1 MKAPKTLDNKK
12 NGFVHKELQENI
24 RKGSKLSV
32 ISAYFTI
39 YAYYEM
45 KKDLNKIDSM
55 RFIFKEPTFI
65 KNKKEEVR
73 EYYINNEK
81 GIFGNEFEIKLK
93 NEMKQGSVAREC
105 AKWIKK
111 HVEVKSFKNSDSS
124 EPRMIYVENEDEDDI
139 YITGSVD
146 FTTDGLGLTLSNR
159 SDINTCMYG
168 KQYTESFLSW
178 FNDIWEGN
186 NLVDIKKQ
194 LLEQMEV
201 IYAEN
206 PGEFIYFVSM
216 YNIFSDYLDELSD
229 ENIVKE
235 GTRIKETQIWNK
247 LYKFQKDAVIGAI
260 DKIEK
265 HNGCII
271 ADSVGLGK
279 TFTALAII
287 KYYELRNDKILVLVP
302 KKLSDNWNIYTKN
315 DRRNIF
321 IDDRFNYDVLYHT
334 DLSRE
339 KGDSNGIKLD
349 MVNWGNYDLVVIDES
364 HNFRNNPARKN
375 KKTRYE
381 KLMNDIIKSGV
392 KTKVLMLS
400 ATPVNNRV
408 RDIKNQIYFITEDND
423 NALEDIGINSISYT
437 LKTAQKIFN
446 DWSKLEEDY
455 RTSNSFIDMM
465 DMDYFKL
472 LDTLT
477 IARSRKHIE
486 KYYNLDEIGRFPERK
501 DPLNEYC
508 DIDNEDIFPPIKEIN
523 DEIKRLNLGVYSPIK
538 YLLHDK
544 REDYETKY
552 DTYVGVGDGNRLKQI
567 DRETQ
572 LVKLIRIG
580 MLKRLESSIYSF
592 KLTTEKILYKI
603 KIVLEKIE
611 KGDIDYDSDIDINLI
626 DPYDNEFNDMMI
638 GTKQKILLKD
648 IDLVKWAGDLKLD
661 TEKLEHILEETR
673 QITPERDEKLNRL
686 KEIIANKV
694 ENPINDNDNKKVVI
708 FTAFADTAKYL
719 YDNINEW
726 ALNDL
731 IDSNDSNNLKDLKLH
746 SALVTGSGNNK
757 TTLKSVKS
765 NDIDDILTNFSPI
778 SKERAKIYPDLTD
791 EIDILIGTDC
801 ISEGQNLQDCDYLI
815 NYDIHWNPVRIIQRF
830 GRIDRIGSKNK
841 YIQLHNF
848 WPNMELN
855 EYIDLS
861 GRVENRMVMV
871 DVSSTGDDNPIANEP
886 VESSEAIKNE
896 IGYREKQLQRL
907 KDEVVD
913 LEDVSGGIS
922 ITDLT
927 FNDFKV
933 ELMEYLKG
941 HKKELE
947 EVPNGIY
954 AIVEIDEEFREDL
967 KEGVIFLLKQTRGVA
982 DSKDQNPLTPY
993 YLIYIN
999 EDGTIGF
1006 NYTSSKKIMDFYK
1019 KLCSGKREVF
1029 KELINEFNKETKDGT
1044 KMEKYSDLLKIAIEG
1059 ILGKKEDVGKKS
1071 VFTKGGT
1078 SPVKRDTSGIEEFEL
1093 ITFLILK

>member
-1 MKAPKTLDNKK
+1 MNIGVFILRTPKTLDNKK
-12 NGFVHKELQENI
+12 NGFVYKELEKNI
-24 RKGSKLSV
+24 KEGSRLSV
-32 ISAYFTI
+32 ISSYFTI
-39 YAYYEM
+39 YAYYEL
-45 KKDLNKIDSM
+45 KKNLNKIDSM
-55 RFIFKEPTFI
+55 RFIFKEPSFI
-65 KNKKEEVR
+65 KNKKQEFR
-73 EYYINNEK
+73 QYYINNEK
-81 GIFGNEFEIKLK
+81 GIFGNEFEIKLR

-105 AKWIKK
+105 AEWIKNR
-111 HVEVKSFKNSDSS
+111 VDVKSFKNSDSS
-124 EPRMIYVENEDEDDI
+124 EPRIIYVENKDEMDI
-139 YITGSVD
+139 SITGSVD
-146 FTTDGLGLTLSNR
+146 FTTDGLGITPSNR

-168 KQYTESFLSW
+168 KQYTESFLNW
-178 FNDIWEGN
+178 FNDIWEGT
-186 NLVDIKKQ
+186 NLVDIKDY
-194 LLEQMEV
+194 LLEHMEA
-201 IYAEN
+201 IYTEN
-206 PGEFIYFVSM
+206 PGEFVYFVSM
-216 YNIFSDYLDELSD
+216 HNIFSDYLDELND

-235 GTRIKETQIWNK
+235 GTQIKETQIWNK

-265 HNGCII
+265 HDGCII

-287 KYYELRNDKILVLVP
+287 KYYELRNDRILVLVP

-315 DRRNIF
+315 DKRNIF

-334 DLSRE
+334 DLSRK

-375 KKTRYE
+375 RQTRYE

-408 RDIKNQIYFITEDND
+408 RDIKNQIYFITEGND
-423 NALEDIGINSISYT
+423 NALEDVGISNIEYT
-437 LKTAQKIFN
+437 LKMAQKTFN
-446 DWSKLEEDY
+446 DWSKLGEDQ
-455 RTSNSFIDMM
+455 RTNNVFVDMM

-508 DIDNEDIFPPIKEIN
+508 NIDKENIFPPIKEIN
-523 DEIKRLNLGVYSPIK
+523 NEIKRLTLGIYSPIK
-538 YLLHDK
+538 YLSHDK
-544 REDYETKY
+544 RENYEIKY
-552 DTYVGVGDGNRLKQI
+552 DTYIGSGTRLKQI

-580 MLKRLESSIYSF
+580 MLKRLESSIHSF

-626 DPYDNEFNDMMI
+626 DPDDIEFNDMMI
-638 GTKQKILLKD
+638 GTKQKVLLKD
-648 IDLVKWAGDLKLD
+648 IDLVKWSGDLKLD
-661 TEKLEHILEETR
+661 VEKLEHILEEVY

-686 KEIIANKV
+686 KEIIFNKV
-694 ENPINDNDNKKVVI
+694 KNPINDNENKKVVI

-719 YDNINEW
+719 YKNIYNW
-726 ALNDL
+726 ALTDL
-731 IDSNDSNNLKDLKLH
+731 ELH
-746 SALVTGSGNNK
+746 SALVTGSGTNK

-765 NDIDDILTNFSPI
+765 NDIDDILTNFSPM
-778 SKERAKIYPDLTD
+778 SKERIKIYPELKE

-801 ISEGQNLQDCDYLI
+801 ISEGQNLQDSDYLI

-855 EYIDLS
+855 EYIDLND
-861 GRVENRMVMV
+861 RIENRMVMV
-871 DVSSTGDDNPIANEP
+871 NVSSTGDDNPIEKETF
-886 VESSEAIKNE
+886 ESSEAIKTE

-954 AIVEIDEEFREDL
+954 SIVEIDKEFRKDL
-967 KEGVIFLLKQTRGVA
+967 KEGVIFLLRQTKGIV

-993 YLIYIN
+993 YLIYVN
-999 EDGTIGF
+999 EDGTIQF

-1029 KELINEFNKETKDGT
+1029 KELVEEFNKETKDGT
-1044 KMEKYSDLLKIAIEG
+1044 KMEKYSNLLKIAIEK
-1059 ILGKKEDVGKKS
+1059 ILGKKEDIGKKS
-1071 VFTKGGT
+1071 VFSKGGT
-1078 SPVKRDTSGIEEFEL
+1078 SPVRGNISGIDEFEL

>member
-1 MKAPKTLDNKK
+1 LRAPKTLDNRK
-12 NGFVHKELQENI
+12 NGFVYKELQENI
-24 RKGSKLSV
+24 KKGSKLSV

-39 YAYYEM
+39 YAYYELE
-45 KKDLNKIDSM
+45 KELNKIDNM
-55 RFIFKEPTFI
+55 RFIFKEPSFI

-93 NEMKQGSVAREC
+93 NEMKQGSVARNC
-105 AKWIKK
+105 AEWIKNS
-111 HVEVKSFKNSDSS
+111 VEIKSFKNSDSS
-124 EPRMIYVENEDEDDI
+124 EPRMIYIENEDEEDI

-146 FTTDGLGLTLSNR
+146 FTTDGLGITPSNR
-159 SDINTCMYG
+159 SDINMCLYG
-168 KQYTESFLSW
+168 RESTHDNLNW
-178 FNDIWEGN
+178 FNDIWQGN
-186 NLVDIKKQ
+186 NLEDIKDQ
-194 LLEQMEV
+194 LLEQLEV

-206 PGEFIYFVSM
+206 LGEFIYFVSM
-216 YNIFSDYLDELSD
+216 YNIFSDYLDELTD

-287 KYYELRNDKILVLVP
+287 KYYELRNDRVLVLVP
-302 KKLSDNWNIYTKN
+302 KKLSDNWNVYTQN
-315 DRRNIF
+315 DKRNIF
-321 IDDRFNYDVLYHT
+321 LEDRFSYDVLYHT

-349 MVNWGNYDLVVIDES
+349 MVNWGNYDLVVLDES

-375 KKTRYE
+375 RKTRYE

-408 RDIKNQIYFITEDND
+408 RDIKNQIYFITEDKD
-423 NALEDIGINSISYT
+423 NALEDVGINSINHT
-437 LKTAQKIFN
+437 LTMAQKTFN
-446 DWSKLEEDY
+446 DWSKLGEEY
-455 RTSNSFIDMM
+455 RTSTVFVDMM

-486 KYYNLDEIGRFPERK
+486 KYYNLNEIGRFPERK

-508 DIDNEDIFPPIKEIN
+508 DIDKKNIFPPIKEIN
-523 DEIKRLNLGVYSPIK
+523 NEIKKLTLGIYSPIK

-544 REDYETKY
+544 KENYELKY
-552 DTYVGVGDGNRLKQI
+552 DTYIGRGSRLKQV

-572 LVKLIRIG
+572 LVKLMRTG
-580 MLKRLESSIYSF
+580 MLKRLESSIHSF

-603 KIVLEKIE
+603 KMVLEKIE

-626 DPYDNEFNDMMI
+626 DPDDVEFNDMMI
-638 GTKQKILLKD
+638 GSKQKVLLKD
-648 IDLVKWAGDLKLD
+648 IDLVKWSGDLNHD
-661 TEKLEHILEETR
+661 AEKLEYILEEVR
-673 QITPERDEKLNRL
+673 KITPERDEKLNRL
-686 KEIIANKV
+686 KEIIFNKV
-694 ENPINDNDNKKVVI
+694 NNPINDNENKKIVI

-719 YDNINEW
+719 YNNINKW
-726 ALNDL
+726 ALN
-731 IDSNDSNNLKDLKLH
+731 DLKLH
-746 SALVTGSGNNK
+746 SALVSGSGNNK

-765 NDIDDILTNFSPI
+765 NDIDDVLTNFSPI
-778 SKERAKIYPDLTD
+778 SKERAKIYPELTE

-815 NYDIHWNPVRIIQRF
+815 NYDIHWNPVRIVQRF

-861 GRVENRMVMV
+861 GRVESRMVMV
-871 DVSSTGDDNPIANEP
+871 DVSSTGDDNPIEKETF
-886 VESSEAIKNE
+886 ESLQAIKTE

-947 EVPNGIY
+947 EVPNGVY
-954 AIVEIDEEFREDL
+954 SIVEIDEEFRDDL
-967 KEGVIFLLKQTRGVA
+967 TEGVIFLLRQTRGIA

-993 YLIYIN
+993 YLVYVN
-999 EDGTIGF
+999 EDGTIAF

-1019 KLCSGKREVF
+1019 KLCSGKREIF
-1029 KELINEFNKETKDGT
+1029 KELVEEFNKETKDGT
-1044 KMEKYSDLLKIAIEG
+1044 KMEKYSDLLKIAIDG

-1078 SPVKRDTSGIEEFEL
+1078 TPVRGKMSGIDEFEL

>member
-1 MKAPKTLDNKK
+1 LKAPKTLDNKK
-12 NGFVHKELQENI
+12 NGFVYKELQENI
-24 RKGSKLSV
+24 KKGSKLSV

-39 YAYYEM
+39 YAYSELE
-45 KKDLNKIDSM
+45 KDLNKIDRM
-55 RFIFKEPTFI
+55 RFIFKEPSFI
-65 KNKKEEVR
+65 QNKKQEFR
-73 EYYINNEK
+73 QYYINNEK
-81 GIFGNEFEIKLK
+81 GIFGNEFEIKLR
-93 NEMKQGSVAREC
+93 NEMKQSSIARNC
-105 AKWIKK
+105 AEWIKK

-146 FTTDGLGLTLSNR
+146 FTTDGLGLTSSNR

-168 KQYTESFLSW
+168 KQYTESFLNW
-178 FNDIWEGN
+178 FDDIWQGN
-186 NLVDIKKQ
+186 NLEDIKDE

-206 PGEFIYFVSM
+206 PGEFVYFVSM
-216 YNIFSDYLDELSD
+216 YNIFSDYLDELTD

-235 GTRIKETQIWNK
+235 GTQIKETQIWNK
-247 LYKFQKDAVIGAI
+247 LYKFQKDAVVGAI

-279 TFTALAII
+279 TYTALAII
-287 KYYELRNDKILVLVP
+287 KYYELRNDRILVLVP

-315 DRRNIF
+315 DKRNIF

-339 KGDSNGIKLD
+339 KGESNGIKLD

-375 KKTRYE
+375 RKTRYE

-423 NALEDIGINSISYT
+423 NALENVGINSISYT
-437 LKTAQKIFN
+437 LKMAQKTFN

-486 KYYNLDEIGRFPERK
+486 KYYNLNEIGRFPERK

-523 DEIKRLNLGVYSPIK
+523 DEIKRLNLGIYSPIK

-552 DTYVGVGDGNRLKQI
+552 DTYVGIGGGTRLKQI

-580 MLKRLESSIYSF
+580 MLKRLESSIHSF

-603 KIVLEKIE
+603 KMVLEKIE

-626 DPYDNEFNDMMI
+626 DPDDDEFNDMMI

-648 IDLVKWAGDLKLD
+648 IDLIKWSGDLKLD
-661 TEKLEHILEETR
+661 VEKLEHILEETH

-686 KEIIANKV
+686 KEIIYNKV
-694 ENPINDNDNKKVVI
+694 KDPINDNENKKIVI

-726 ALNDL
+726 VLDN
-731 IDSNDSNNLKDLKLH
+731 LKLH
-746 SALVTGSGNNK
+746 SALITGSGNNK

-778 SKERAKIYPDLTD
+778 SKERTKIYPELTD

-871 DVSSTGDDNPIANEP
+871 DVAGAGGENPIEKETF
-886 VESSEAIKNE
+886 ESSEAIKTE
-896 IGYREKQLQRL
+896 ISYREKQLQRL

-954 AIVEIDEEFREDL
+954 AVIEIDKEFKEDL
-967 KEGVIFLLKQTRGVA
+967 KEGVIFLLRQTRGIA

-993 YLIYIN
+993 YLIYVN
-999 EDGTIGF
+999 EDRTIAF
-1006 NYTSSKKIMDFYK
+1006 NYTNSKKIMDFYK

-1029 KELINEFNKETKDGT
+1029 KELIQEFNKETKDGT

-1059 ILGKKEDVGKKS
+1059 ILGKKEDIGKRS

-1078 SPVKRDTSGIEEFEL
+1078 SPVRGNTSEINEFEL